1 MCGPRGRWPTGW
13 TRTNFDNFRDFS
25 WRLRFASEQL
35 RSGAMKL
42 FSVLLVTVATA
53 TISCERQK
61 FEGPDGTK
69 QLNQA
74 HGAGAAH
81 EEESHPE
88 GKTGH

>member
-1 MCGPRGRWPTGW
+1 
-13 TRTNFDNFRDFS
+13 
-25 WRLRFASEQL
+25 
-35 RSGAMKL
+35 MKL